1 MSTGLDRIGFDR
13 MGWGRFSRTV
23 IGRSQSS
30 EASPARFANRFV
42 KTRLL
47 LLPLAL
53 VAAAGGWLVM
63 SGSRG
68 GIAGSGTTNPA
79 TTDPTLAAV
88 AVQPS
93 DDTVPHEVVYD
104 PFTSEAIAP
113 KQPTPLDRLRLSG
126 QSFRRGGLGSN
137 AQVSFTLRNGN
148 DYAVKDV
155 EIACTFIR
163 RDGRHLTDRTRLVPG
178 VIEMHSR
185 KSFERLHIGFV
196 NVNAS
201 KAKCAL
207 VSASRS

>member
-1 MSTGLDRIGFDR
+1 
-13 MGWGRFSRTV
+13 MGWGGFGW
-23 IGRSQSS
+23 IGIGSSQSS
-30 EASPARFANRFV
+30 RSSRALFLRTRF
-42 KTRLL
+42 L

-53 VAAAGGWLVM
+53 MAVAGTWLVM

-68 GIAGSGTTNPA
+68 GA
-79 TTDPTLAAV
+79 PTLAV

-93 DDTVPHEVVYD
+93 DDPLQLAVAYN

-113 KQPTPLDRLRLSG
+113 AQPTPLDRLKLSAR
-126 QSFRRGGLGSN
+126 SWHRGGLGSN
-137 AQVSFTLRNGN
+137 AQLSFTLRNGN
-148 DYAVKDV
+148 DYAVKDIA
-155 EIACTFIR
+155 IACAFIR

-178 VIEMHSR
+178 IVEMRRR

>member
-1 MSTGLDRIGFDR
+1 
-13 MGWGRFSRTV
+13 V
-23 IGRSQSS
+23 
-30 EASPARFANRFV
+30 
-42 KTRLL
+42 
-47 LLPLAL
+47 PLTLA
-53 VAAAGGWLVM
+53 VAAGTWLVM

-68 GIAGSGTTNPA
+68 GIAGSA
-79 TTDPTLAAV
+79 APTLAAL

-93 DDTVPHEVVYD
+93 DDPQPVAYD

-113 KQPTPLDRLRLSG
+113 RQPTPLDRLKLFA
-126 QSFRRGGLGSN
+126 QPWHRGGLGSN
-137 AQVSFTLRNGN
+137 AQLSFTLRNSN

-155 EIACTFIR
+155 AIACAFIR

-178 VIEMHSR
+178 IVEMRSR
-185 KSFERLHIGFV
+185 KSFERLHIAFV